1 MKTLSDLKKRIVL
14 GTKIVKVDCCHEK
27 FKPETLG
34 KVRTV
39 DHVQGNAFTM
49 DGSWIYYQ
57 KSSDYEFDGDFFSIY
72 WKDTPH
78 THENLIGKYQ
88 ILGE

>member
-1 MKTLSDLKKRIVL
+1 MKTLSDLKKRIRV
-14 GTKIVKVDCCHEK
+14 GTKIVKVDSCC
-27 FKPETLG
+27 KPATLG

-49 DGSWIYYQ
+49 DGSWLYYQ
-57 KSSDYEFDGDFFSIY
+57 KSSDYEFDGDFFSVY
-72 WKDTPH
+72 WKATPH

-88 ILGE
+88 ILGD